1 MELDHV
7 SNVPVVA
14 GGVNDGLDEQLPA
27 GLSEPQI
34 AVLQL
39 LAAGRTLTE
48 AAWNTTVVPEVVPAD
63 IERLKLQPGGD
74 LVVGGA
80 DLAATFLRHDL
91 IDEYRIYVHP
101 VILGRGR
108 PLFPPPGPKV
118 DLEVVGTRTFGNG
131 VVLLHYNRP
140 ATSLAP

>member
-14 GGVNDGLDEQLPA
+14 GGMNDGLDEQLPA

-48 AAWNTTVVPEVVPAD
+48 AAKGANVSRTTIYRWLREDQMFIVAQQRIREQMRRVIKMDVAAMAEDALLNVRMAISQGNDPRLCLALLKYLGLLRPD
-63 IERLKLQPGGD
+63 DERGG
-74 LVVGGA
+74 
-80 DLAATFLRHDL
+80 
-91 IDEYRIYVHP
+91 P
-101 VILGRGR
+101 R
-108 PLFPPPGPKV
+108 P
-118 DLEVVGTRTFGNG
+118 
-131 VVLLHYNRP
+131 
-140 ATSLAP
+140 